1 MVCFCLFTSLPDD
14 KASIVSFSSSLV
26 FLIQRADARTEKCS
40 DQDAAD
46 ELPSGT
52 ACAFNWFHVVPT
64 QDHPC
69 SDNNMYG
76 FKNEQPCVLV
86 KLNKV
91 RNQRS
96 SSQTEEEPYL
106 V

>member
-1 MVCFCLFTSLPDD
+1 M
-14 KASIVSFSSSLV
+14 ASIFSFSSSLV
-26 FLIQRADARTEKCS
+26 FLIQRADARTENCS
-40 DQDAAD
+40 DKDSAA
-46 ELPSGT
+46 ELPQGV

-76 FKNEQPCVLV
+76 FMNEQPCILV

-91 RNQRS
+91 RSQRS
-96 SSQTEEEPYL
+96 LSQKEEEPYL